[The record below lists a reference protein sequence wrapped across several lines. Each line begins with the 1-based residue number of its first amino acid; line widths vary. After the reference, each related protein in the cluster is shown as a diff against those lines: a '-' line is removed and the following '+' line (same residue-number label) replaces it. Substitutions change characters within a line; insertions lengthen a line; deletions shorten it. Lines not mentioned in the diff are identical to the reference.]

1 VNLDEQRMLM
11 VTRQIQARGVR
22 DRRVLDA
29 MARVPRHRF
38 VSESQLASAY
48 GDFPLPIGEGQ
59 TISQPYMV
67 ATMTES
73 LGLAGEE
80 RVLEIG
86 TGSGYQAAV
95 LAELAREVITIER
108 IEALAET
115 ARARLA
121 ELGYRNVRVIVG
133 DGTLGWPQGAPYQG
147 IMVTAGA
154 PSAPAPLLKQLDV
167 GGRLV
172 VPVGERHTQIL
183 EIHTRQEQDKYRVR
197 RETAC
202 RFVDLIGKHGWSQHW
217 RPS

>member
-1 VNLDEQRMLM
+1 LNFDEQRMLM

-22 DRRVLDA
+22 DRRVLDT
-29 MARVPRHRF
+29 MARVPRHLF
-38 VSESQLASAY
+38 VSESQLSSAY
-48 GDFPLPIGEGQ
+48 GDFPLPIGESQ

-73 LGLAGEE
+73 LGLSGNE

-95 LAELAREVITIER
+95 LAELAQEVISIER
-108 IEALAET
+108 VESLAET
-115 ARARLA
+115 ARNRLA
-121 ELGYRNVRVIVG
+121 ELGYNNLEVVVG
-133 DGTLGWPQGAPYQG
+133 DGTLGWPDKAPYQG

-154 PSAPAPLLKQLDV
+154 PSAPTPLLQQLDV

-183 EIHTRQEQDKYRVR
+183 EIHTRQEKDKYKVR

-202 RFVDLIGKHGWSQHW
+202 RFVDLIGKYGWS
-217 RPS
+217 

>member
-1 VNLDEQRMLM
+1 LNFDEQRMLM

-29 MARVPRHRF
+29 MARVPRHLF
-38 VSESQLASAY
+38 VSESQLPSAY

-73 LGLAGEE
+73 LGLSGTE

-86 TGSGYQAAV
+86 TGSGYQAAI
-95 LAELAREVITIER
+95 LAELAREVITVER
-108 IEALAET
+108 IQSLADT
-115 ARARLA
+115 ARKRLA
-121 ELGYRNVRVIVG
+121 GLGYENVEVIVG
-133 DGTLGWPQGAPYQG
+133 DGTLGWPDGAPYQG
-147 IMVTAGA
+147 IVVTAGA
-154 PSAPAPLLKQLDV
+154 PSAPTPLLQQLDV

-183 EIHTRQEQDKYRVR
+183 EIHTRQEQDKYKVR

-202 RFVDLIGKHGWSQHW
+202 RFVDLVGKHGWS
-217 RPS
+217 

>member
-1 VNLDEQRMLM
+1 VNFDEQRQTM
-11 VTRQIQARGVR
+11 VARQIRARGVR
-22 DRRVLDA
+22 DRRVLES
-29 MARVPRHRF
+29 MAKVPRHRF

-48 GDFPLPIGEGQ
+48 GDFPLPIGESQ

-67 ATMTES
+67 ATMTEQ
-73 LGLAGEE
+73 LGLFGDE

-95 LAELAREVITIER
+95 LAELAKEVISIER
-108 IEALAET
+108 IESLAQA
-115 ARARLA
+115 ARSRLS
-121 ELGYRNVRVIVG
+121 ELGYDNVEVIVG
-133 DGTLGWPQGAPYQG
+133 DGTLGWPDKAPYQG

-154 PSAPAPLLKQLDV
+154 PSAPTPLLRQLDA

-183 EIHTRQEQDKYRVR
+183 EIHTRQEEDQYKIR

-202 RFVDLIGKHGWSQHW
+202 RFVDLIGKHGWS
-217 RPS
+217 

>member
-1 VNLDEQRMLM
+1 MNFDEQRMLM

-22 DRRVLDA
+22 DRRVLNA
-29 MARVPRHRF
+29 MARVPRHLF
-38 VSESQLASAY
+38 VSESQLSSAY
-48 GDFPLPIGEGQ
+48 GDFPLPIGESQ

-67 ATMTES
+67 ATMTEL
-73 LGLAGEE
+73 LGLSGDE

-95 LAELAREVITIER
+95 LAELAQEVISIER
-108 IEALAET
+108 VQSLADT
-115 ARARLA
+115 ARNRLA
-121 ELGYRNVRVIVG
+121 ELGYNNLEVVIG
-133 DGTLGWPQGAPYQG
+133 DGTLGWPDKAPYQG

-154 PSAPAPLLKQLDV
+154 PSAPEPLLRQLDV

-183 EIHTRQEQDKYRVR
+183 EIHTRQEKGKYKVR

-202 RFVDLIGKHGWSQHW
+202 RFVDLIGKHGWS
-217 RPS
+217 

>member
-1 VNLDEQRMLM
+1 MNLDEQRMLM

-22 DRRVLDA
+22 DRRVLGA
-29 MARVPRHRF
+29 IARVPRHRF

-67 ATMTES
+67 ATMTEA
-73 LGLAGEE
+73 LGLVGNE

-86 TGSGYQAAV
+86 TGSGYQAAI
-95 LAELAREVITIER
+95 LAELAQEVITVER
-108 IEALAET
+108 IESLAKT

-121 ELGYRNVRVIVG
+121 ELGYHNVQAMVG
-133 DGTLGWPQGAPYQG
+133 DGTLGWPEAAPYQG

-154 PSAPAPLLKQLDV
+154 PSAPPPLLEQLDV

-202 RFVDLIGKHGWSQHW
+202 RFVDLIGKHGWS
-217 RPS
+217 

>member
-1 VNLDEQRMLM
+1 MNFDEQRMLM
-11 VTRQIQARGVR
+11 VTRQIQARGVH
-22 DRRVLDA
+22 DRRVLDT
-29 MARVPRHRF
+29 MARIPRHLF
-38 VSESQLASAY
+38 VSESRLSSAY

-73 LGLAGEE
+73 LGLSGNE

-95 LAELAREVITIER
+95 LSELAQEVITIER
-108 IEALAET
+108 VESLGNA
-115 ARARLA
+115 ARKRLA
-121 ELGYRNVRVIVG
+121 ELGYGNVEVIVG
-133 DGTLGWPQGAPYQG
+133 DGTLGWPDGAPYQG
-147 IMVTAGA
+147 VMVTAGA
-154 PSAPAPLLKQLDV
+154 PSAPTPLLQQLDV

-183 EIHTRQEQDKYRVR
+183 EIHTRQEKDKYKVH

-202 RFVDLIGKHGWSQHW
+202 RFVNLIGKHGWS
-217 RPS
+217 

>member
-1 VNLDEQRMLM
+1 VNFDEQRKSM

-22 DRRVLDA
+22 DRRVLEA
-29 MARVPRHRF
+29 MAKVPRHLF

-48 GDFPLPIGEGQ
+48 GDFPLPIGESQ

-67 ATMTES
+67 ATMTEQ
-73 LGLAGEE
+73 LGLTGDE

-95 LAELAREVITIER
+95 LAELAQEVISIER
-108 IEALAET
+108 IESLAET
-115 ARARLA
+115 AGSRLA
-121 ELGYRNVRVIVG
+121 ELGYDNVRVIVG
-133 DGTLGWPQGAPYQG
+133 DGTLGWPDGAPYQG

-154 PSAPAPLLKQLDV
+154 PSAPTPLLQQLDA

-183 EIHTRQEQDKYRVR
+183 EIHTRQEKDKYKVR

-202 RFVDLIGKHGWSQHW
+202 RFVDLIGKHGWS
-217 RPS
+217 

>member
-1 VNLDEQRMLM
+1 LNLDEQRMLM

-22 DRRVLDA
+22 DRRVLNA
-29 MARVPRHRF
+29 MARVPRHLF
-38 VSESQLASAY
+38 VSESQLPSAY
-48 GDFPLPIGEGQ
+48 GDFPLSIGEGQ

-73 LGLAGEE
+73 LGLSGNE

-95 LAELAREVITIER
+95 LAELSKEVITVER
-108 IEALAET
+108 IESLAET
-115 ARARLA
+115 ARTRLA
-121 ELGYRNVRVIVG
+121 ELGFDNVQVIVG
-133 DGTLGWPQGAPYQG
+133 DGTLGWPDGAPYHG

-154 PSAPAPLLKQLDV
+154 PSAPTPLLQQLDV

-183 EIHTRQEQDKYRVR
+183 EIHTRQEKDKYKVR

-202 RFVDLIGKHGWSQHW
+202 RFVDLIGKHGWS
-217 RPS
+217 

>member
-1 VNLDEQRMLM
+1 LNFDEQRMLM
-11 VTRQIQARGVR
+11 VTRQIQARGVH
-22 DRRVLDA
+22 DRRVLDT
-29 MARVPRHRF
+29 MARIPRHLF
-38 VSESQLASAY
+38 VSESRLSSAY

-73 LGLAGEE
+73 LGLSGNE

-95 LAELAREVITIER
+95 LSELAQEVITIER
-108 IEALAET
+108 VESLGNA
-115 ARARLA
+115 ARKRLA
-121 ELGYRNVRVIVG
+121 ELGYGNVEVIVG
-133 DGTLGWPQGAPYQG
+133 DGTLGWPDGAPYQG
-147 IMVTAGA
+147 VMVTAGA
-154 PSAPAPLLKQLDV
+154 PSAPTPLLQQLDV

-183 EIHTRQEQDKYRVR
+183 EIHTRQEKDKYKVH

-202 RFVDLIGKHGWSQHW
+202 RFVNLIGKHGWS
-217 RPS
+217 

>member
-1 VNLDEQRMLM
+1 VNFDEQRMNM

-22 DRRVLDA
+22 DRRVLEA
-29 MARVPRHRF
+29 MARVPRHLF
-38 VSESQLASAY
+38 VSEAQLVSAY
-48 GDFPLPIGEGQ
+48 GDFPLPIGESQ

-67 ATMTES
+67 ATMTEQ
-73 LGLAGEE
+73 LGLTGDE

-95 LAELAREVITIER
+95 LAEVAREVVSIER
-108 IEALAET
+108 IESLAEN
-115 ARARLA
+115 ARSRLA
-121 ELGYRNVRVIVG
+121 ELGYDNVKVIVG
-133 DGTLGWPQGAPYQG
+133 DGTLGWPEGAPYQG

-154 PSAPAPLLKQLDV
+154 PSAPAPLLQQLDV

-183 EIHTRQEQDKYRVR
+183 EIHTRQEKDKYKVR

-202 RFVDLIGKHGWSQHW
+202 RFVDLIGKHGWS
-217 RPS
+217 